1 MLIKK
6 RLVMVLILTDSV
18 LLALLEEWDYSEM
31 PPCLI
36 FSSLKHP
43 GRQMNS
49 IYPNY
54 INRCISSTQLF
65 LLTFVE
71 CLLVVVTRFNAHNS
85 LVNKR
90 SLYILFTGKILEV
103 YRVIKYA

>member
-1 MLIKK
+1 
-6 RLVMVLILTDSV
+6 MVLILTDSV

-90 SLYILFTGKILEV
+90 SLYILFTGKIFEV